1 MLTFVKGTSTS
12 DMIELT
18 GITWNHTRGLL
29 PMLATAQ
36 QFEETHPGITI
47 RWEKRSLQ
55 AFADAP
61 LSELA
66 KRFDLMVIDHPS
78 IGEAAT
84 KGLLLPL
91 DEYLSSEF
99 LSDQQHNSVGQS
111 HASYQYNSHQWTL
124 AIDAATP
131 IAGWRP
137 DLLTHA
143 GATLPTSWS
152 ELLELARRGLVAV
165 PGLAIDS
172 LMAFFMLANALGAEP
187 FRNENTVIEPE
198 KSEAGELA
206 LTMLRELL
214 NLSAPGSLDR
224 NPIRTWQLLAESD
237 TVAYCPFAYGYSN
250 YSRHGYASHQLTTG
264 NLIKLDNGTPL
275 RSTLGG
281 AGIAVSAQCKHRDA
295 AIAYAAH
302 VASPLTQRTLY
313 VSSGGQPGHRTA
325 WLDAEANRITNNF
338 FANTLP
344 TLDATWVRPRWPGFI
359 AFQDAASSI
368 VHSYLRGN
376 AVTEQ
381 QVLADLDAALTRH
394 KEPSA

>member
-1 MLTFVKGTSTS
+1 
-12 DMIELT
+12 MIELT

-66 KRFDLMVIDHPS
+66 RRFDLMVIDHPS

-91 DEYLSSEF
+91 DEHL
-99 LSDQQHNSVGQS
+99 LSDFLADQEHNSVGQS
-111 HASYQYNSHQWTL
+111 HPSYRYNSHQWTL

-131 IAGWRP
+131 VAGWRT
-137 DLLTHA
+137 DLLSRA
-143 GATLPTSWS
+143 GAMPPTTWS
-152 ELLELARRGLVAV
+152 DLLELARRGLVAV

-172 LMAFFMLANALGAEP
+172 LMAFFMLSNALGAEP
-187 FRNENTVIEPE
+187 FQDECSVIKPE
-198 KSEAGELA
+198 KREVGETA

-214 NLSAPGSLDR
+214 NLSAPGSLDC

-237 TVAYCPFAYGYSN
+237 TIAYCPFAYGYSN

-264 NLIKLDNGTPL
+264 NLITLDNGTPL

-295 AIAYAAH
+295 AVAYTAH

-313 VSSGGQPGHRTA
+313 VSSGGQPGHRIA
-325 WLDAEANRITNNF
+325 WLDEEANRTTNNF

-344 TLDATWVRPRWPGFI
+344 TLDAAWVRPRWPGFI
-359 AFQDAASSI
+359 PFQDAASAI
-368 VHSYLRGN
+368 VHSYLTDNG
-376 AVTEQ
+376 VTERQ
-381 QVLADLDAALTRH
+381 GLADMDAALSRH
-394 KEPSA
+394 KESPA

>member
-1 MLTFVKGTSTS
+1 MLTFVKGTSTL

-18 GITWNHTRGLL
+18 GITWNHTRGLM

-36 QFEETHPGITI
+36 QFEETHPGVTI

-61 LSELA
+61 LSELTQ
-66 KRFDLMVIDHPS
+66 RFDLMVIDHPS

-91 DEYLSSEF
+91 EEHLSSEF
-99 LSDQQHNSVGQS
+99 LADQESNSVGRS
-111 HASYQYNSHQWTL
+111 HASYQYNGHQWTL

-131 IAGWRP
+131 VAGWRP
-137 DLLTHA
+137 DILTRA
-143 GATLPTSWS
+143 GATLPTTWP

-172 LMAFFMLANALGAEP
+172 LMAFFMLANALDAEP
-187 FRNENTVIEPE
+187 FQNENTVIEPE
-198 KSEAGELA
+198 KREAAESA

-264 NLIKLDNGTPL
+264 NLITLDNGTPL

-281 AGIAVSAQCKHRDA
+281 AGIAVSAQCKHRDT

-325 WLDAEANRITNNF
+325 WLDEETNRITNNF

-344 TLDATWVRPRWPGFI
+344 TLDAAWVRPRWPGFI
-359 AFQDAASSI
+359 AFQDAASTI
-368 VHSYLRGN
+368 VHNYLRN
-376 AVTEQ
+376 HDVTER
-381 QVLADLDAALTRH
+381 QVLIDLNSALTKH